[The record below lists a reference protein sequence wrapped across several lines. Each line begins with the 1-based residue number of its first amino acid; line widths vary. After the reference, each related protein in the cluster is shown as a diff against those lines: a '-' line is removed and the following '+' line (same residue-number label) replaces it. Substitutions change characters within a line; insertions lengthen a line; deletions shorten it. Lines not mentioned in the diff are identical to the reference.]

1 MSLLNFPVELLHHI
15 LDYCDA
21 HTIIFSV
28 RCACKQLYAIS
39 NSYGSHQLKYDSKL
53 KSSFNTIYNIV
64 RPENVVS
71 LIIINDHKKSNEVNP
86 LISNFPVCK
95 FTRLRT
101 LTLHNFN
108 DTELQHFL
116 QSIKTDFLVS
126 LSVISS
132 ERDHTQAWLLILSTV
147 ARSKIRTL
155 MILNYLR
162 ATMEN
167 ISWPIEYKLEHLSI
181 DNCTFSNYCAILHH
195 WPRLQTFVMKD
206 CTMDHVDDKIFSSP
220 ASTQCSLL
228 KSLAI
233 TQCSLPMKHLEKLLS
248 LTSTLVQLKLWFYEC
263 GSNILSNGY
272 DWTHLIKT
280 KLPIL
285 DRFEFFFSNST
296 GFHRNTNSTSLAFL
310 IDSFRTSFWLEEKKW
325 FFACDYEFRP
335 HKIRIYTTSI
345 KINDFTDSVRCEVLS
360 IDGVHRFV
368 RRLTHKMVD
377 GIAEEKLTYVSLRDC
392 QIIDNEAENL
402 ADVLHYD
409 TSLIILDLGSN
420 QIGDKGAQYLANALV
435 RNKTLATL
443 NLSFNRIGYQGA
455 QHLANALRH
464 NTTLVTLNLN
474 KNRVQEQGAEYL
486 ADALQY
492 NTTLTTL
499 NVDEDASGYCVAVQA
514 AVKIRNE
521 KTLTIYKQRISEKGI
536 QYFAD
541 ILRSNMTLTTLT
553 LYKNQIG
560 DEGAK
565 YLANALQNN
574 RTLTT
579 LNVRL
584 NEIGDGGAQYFANA
598 LQQNMTLTSL
608 DLYKNQIGEKGAEY
622 IANALRSNTVISNI
636 SQSPLYCISIYEQG
650 VVTVNLRFNPI
661 GSNAVQYFVD
671 TLQTNHTLYCIYL
684 DGRTVLQPTQNGY
697 KENEPVK

>member
-1 MSLLNFPVELLHHI
+1 
-15 LDYCDA
+15 
-21 HTIIFSV
+21 
-28 RCACKQLYAIS
+28 
-39 NSYGSHQLKYDSKL
+39 
-53 KSSFNTIYNIV
+53 
-64 RPENVVS
+64 
-71 LIIINDHKKSNEVNP
+71 
-86 LISNFPVCK
+86 
-95 FTRLRT
+95 
-101 LTLHNFN
+101 
-108 DTELQHFL
+108 
-116 QSIKTDFLVS
+116 
-126 LSVISS
+126 
-132 ERDHTQAWLLILSTV
+132 TV

-206 CTMDHVDDKIFSSP
+206 CTMDHVDNKIFSSP

-377 GIAEEKLTYVSLRDC
+377 GIAEE
-392 QIIDNEAENL
+392 
-402 ADVLHYD
+402 
-409 TSLIILDLGSN
+409 SLIILDLGSN
-420 QIGDKGAQYLANALV
+420 QIGDKGAQYLANAL
-435 RNKTLATL
+435 TLATL

-521 KTLTIYKQRISEKGI
+521 KTLT
-536 QYFAD
+536 
-541 ILRSNMTLTTLT
+541 
-553 LYKNQIG
+553 
-560 DEGAK
+560 
-565 YLANALQNN
+565 
-574 RTLTT
+574 T

-598 LQQNMTLTSL
+598 LQQNMVITIVVCNTNILLTVVFTNFL
-608 DLYKNQIGEKGAEY
+608 
-622 IANALRSNTVISNI
+622 
-636 SQSPLYCISIYEQG
+636 SIIKKY
-650 VVTVNLRFNPI
+650 TDPI
-661 GSNAVQYFVD
+661 E
-671 TLQTNHTLYCIYL
+671 I
-684 DGRTVLQPTQNGY
+684 VL
-697 KENEPVK
+697 

>member
-377 GIAEEKLTYVSLRDC
+377 GIAEE
-392 QIIDNEAENL
+392 
-402 ADVLHYD
+402 
-409 TSLIILDLGSN
+409 SLIILDLGSN

-521 KTLTIYKQRISEKGI
+521 KTLT
-536 QYFAD
+536 
-541 ILRSNMTLTTLT
+541 
-553 LYKNQIG
+553 
-560 DEGAK
+560 
-565 YLANALQNN
+565 
-574 RTLTT
+574 T

-622 IANALRSNTVISNI
+622 IANALRSNT
-636 SQSPLYCISIYEQG
+636 G

>member
-377 GIAEEKLTYVSLRDC
+377 GIAEE
-392 QIIDNEAENL
+392 
-402 ADVLHYD
+402 
-409 TSLIILDLGSN
+409 SLIILDLGSN
-420 QIGDKGAQYLANALV
+420 QIGDKGAQYLANAL
-435 RNKTLATL
+435 TLATL

-521 KTLTIYKQRISEKGI
+521 KTLT
-536 QYFAD
+536 
-541 ILRSNMTLTTLT
+541 
-553 LYKNQIG
+553 
-560 DEGAK
+560 
-565 YLANALQNN
+565 
-574 RTLTT
+574 T

-598 LQQNMTLTSL
+598 LQQNMVITIVVCNTNILLTVVFTNFL
-608 DLYKNQIGEKGAEY
+608 
-622 IANALRSNTVISNI
+622 
-636 SQSPLYCISIYEQG
+636 SIIKKY
-650 VVTVNLRFNPI
+650 TDPI
-661 GSNAVQYFVD
+661 E
-671 TLQTNHTLYCIYL
+671 I
-684 DGRTVLQPTQNGY
+684 VL
-697 KENEPVK
+697 

>member
-53 KSSFNTIYNIV
+53 KSSFNTIYNII

-377 GIAEEKLTYVSLRDC
+377 GIAEE
-392 QIIDNEAENL
+392 
-402 ADVLHYD
+402 
-409 TSLIILDLGSN
+409 SLIILDLGSN
-420 QIGDKGAQYLANALV
+420 QIGDKGAQYLANAL
-435 RNKTLATL
+435 TLATL

-521 KTLTIYKQRISEKGI
+521 KTLT
-536 QYFAD
+536 
-541 ILRSNMTLTTLT
+541 
-553 LYKNQIG
+553 
-560 DEGAK
+560 
-565 YLANALQNN
+565 
-574 RTLTT
+574 T

-598 LQQNMTLTSL
+598 LQQNMVITIVVCNTNILLTVVFTNFL
-608 DLYKNQIGEKGAEY
+608 
-622 IANALRSNTVISNI
+622 
-636 SQSPLYCISIYEQG
+636 SIIKKY
-650 VVTVNLRFNPI
+650 TDPI
-661 GSNAVQYFVD
+661 E
-671 TLQTNHTLYCIYL
+671 I
-684 DGRTVLQPTQNGY
+684 VL
-697 KENEPVK
+697 